1 MHIEGL
7 LLNQFTWIQAL
18 KITPSI
24 NIMDIAKIPD
34 EIIARI
40 FSAGTLTWREVY
52 PNSLPFPMLVCGVCR
67 RWKHLALNRPELWAF
82 VVPPLHLF
90 RTAQSSEYWVS
101 QWLFRS
107 GDLSVSIVIDDR
119 LRTKG
124 NHSVHESQ
132 AVVLGVLRGIG
143 RHSPRLRRLDIW
155 SQHVFP
161 NDLNALFQHGGE
173 PMRLRQLSLC
183 CGRITQT
190 QIIPN
195 TSPQT
200 SVMFSWFERL
210 PRLHKLRVAG
220 GIFPVVSP
228 LTSLCV
234 HGLCA
239 RYSEI
244 QTIFA
249 TCPNI
254 KSLAL
259 PGLLPIALP
268 LPSPLPPIVVLS
280 LKSIAVSFKRVP
292 HLDHPY
298 PVSVLRMPNLEN
310 LEIEGDLEISWAFDS
325 SLASS
330 KVQKFRLAHRS
341 RGLGKEDQILIRSFV
356 GLRCLQ
362 LIDASTE
369 GLLVEAADPPTMA
382 RKRSIGSV
390 FSLSSSSSI
399 SSASTTHSNHDCWPR
414 LTDITMSTTCA
425 EDVMRLCRYVQLH
438 RGIRTIRLSRNAR
451 RHLSE
456 SLVRDKDIVRMK
468 DPGWKRKGLQPIDD
482 VYDWLGK
489 LADIKVFR
497 TTPGSHLDRER
508 FPMHEL

>member
-1 MHIEGL
+1 MQIL
-7 LLNQFTWIQAL
+7 VVTS
-18 KITPSI
+18 SI

-40 FSAGTLTWREVY
+40 FSAGTLTWTEAH

-67 RWKHLALNRPELWAF
+67 RWKHLALNRPELWTF
-82 VVPPLHLF
+82 VVPPLHFF
-90 RTAQSSEYWVS
+90 RTAQSSEYWTS
-101 QWLFRS
+101 RWLFRS
-107 GDLSVSIVIDDR
+107 ADLSVSIVIDDR

-124 NHSVHESQ
+124 NHTVQESQ

-161 NDLNALFQHGGE
+161 NDLNTLFQHTGE

-254 KSLAL
+254 KSLIL
-259 PGLLPIALP
+259 PDLLPIALP
-268 LPSPLPPIVVLS
+268 LPTLLPPIVVLS
-280 LKSIAVSFKRVP
+280 LKSIAVSFKHVP

-330 KVQKFRLAHRS
+330 KVQKVRLSNRS
-341 RGLGKEDQILIRSFV
+341 KGMGNRDQILIRSFI

-369 GLLVEAADPPTMA
+369 GLLVEAIAPPSMA
-382 RKRSIGSV
+382 RKRSISSI
-390 FSLSSSSSI
+390 FSFSSSSST
-399 SSASTTHSNHDCWPR
+399 SSASSPHSNHNCWPR
-414 LTDITMSTTCA
+414 LTDITISTTFA

-456 SLVRDKDIVRMK
+456 SLVRDKDIVRVK
-468 DPGWKRKGLQPIDD
+468 DPGWKRKGLQSIDD
-482 VYDWLGK
+482 VDDWLSK
-489 LADIKVFR
+489 LADVQVFR
-497 TTPGSHLDRER
+497 TTPGGQLGRER
-508 FPMHEL
+508 FPLQEL